1 LRHGSWENLLEVLP
15 PGGVVLQRSTTRSVK
30 HDEGEA
36 PVPEI
41 DEDLPV
47 NIRER
52 RPDARRRR
60 VIALVL
66 AGAGLTASIIA
77 GAALASS
84 ATAGG
89 AAEAGLANPAPAE
102 PTASA
107 ESPEATEPAAS
118 VPFIEESQSESTTD
132 VITESAADVTH
143 ATGSGTSEAPEAD
156 TEAEAVAPEDAEPIR
171 YDASTDIAT
180 IPRPPAEWTVDQV
193 ANAEVWLTQQSII
206 ADCMLEKGF
215 EYVFVPYWTYP
226 DKYTPGNE
234 NWDGDFSS
242 EKGIALDGEP
252 DRGLGVDYDW
262 KEAGC
267 HGYAVHVT
275 GMDNAN

>member
-1 LRHGSWENLLEVLP
+1 MLP

-41 DEDLPV
+41 EEDLPV
-47 NIRER
+47 NVRER

-60 VIALVL
+60 GRIALVL

-77 GAALASS
+77 GAALGSS

-89 AAEAGLANPAPAE
+89 VAEAGHANPAPAE

-107 ESPEATEPAAS
+107 E
-118 VPFIEESQSESTTD
+118 FIEKSQSESATD
-132 VITESAADVTH
+132 VITESAADVTD
-143 ATGSGTSEAPEAD
+143 ATGSATSEAPEAD

-180 IPRPPAEWTVDQV
+180 IPRPPAEWPADQL

-215 EYVFVPYWTYP
+215 EYVFVPYWTFP

-242 EKGIALDGEP
+242 PKGIALDGEP
-252 DRGLGVDYDW
+252 DRGLGDDYDW

>member
-1 LRHGSWENLLEVLP
+1 M
-15 PGGVVLQRSTTRSVK
+15 
-30 HDEGEA
+30 
-36 PVPEI
+36 PEI
-41 DEDLPV
+41 EEDLPV
-47 NIRER
+47 NVRER

-60 VIALVL
+60 GRIALVL

-77 GAALASS
+77 GAALGSS

-89 AAEAGLANPAPAE
+89 VAEAGHANPAPAE

-107 ESPEATEPAAS
+107 EPPAPTEPTAS
-118 VPFIEESQSESTTD
+118 AEFIEKSQSESATD
-132 VITESAADVTH
+132 VITESAADVTD
-143 ATGSGTSEAPEAD
+143 ATGSATSEAPEAD

-180 IPRPPAEWTVDQV
+180 IPRPPAEWPADQL

-215 EYVFVPYWTYP
+215 EYVFVPYWTFP

-242 EKGIALDGEP
+242 PKGIALDGEP
-252 DRGLGVDYDW
+252 DRGLGDDYDW